1 MHDESRHGRQ
11 QKDKKMLNTPLQL
24 HVMSK
29 DVHPQRLHNIC
40 TKDLATDAI
49 QEALLHA
56 KSLGEKHV
64 TEFVKERLLIED
76 GKVAVPFKTVPKQN
90 KPQTLESL
98 YDILKDKTQN
108 DRKVIRKA
116 DRDVMQLITS

>member
-1 MHDESRHGRQ
+1 MNLGMVDNKKTMKQ
-11 QKDKKMLNTPLQL
+11 KMLNTPLQF

-49 QEALLHA
+49 QEALLHVR
-56 KSLGEKHV
+56 SLGEKHV

-76 GKVAVPFKTVPKQN
+76 GKVAVPFKTVPNQTNLKHLKACMTFQKTKHKMIGRLSGKQ
-90 KPQTLESL
+90 
-98 YDILKDKTQN
+98 IG
-108 DRKVIRKA
+108 
-116 DRDVMQLITS
+116 M